1 MAVGD
6 IPLTFFFMFWLVNH
20 LDCEFVCET
29 VAASGSSAA
38 AGAIVSSFFF
48 FGFFIFFFF
57 FKGDGVVGVSTLLP
71 PYNHLISKMKV

>member
-29 VAASGSSAA
+29 VAASGSSAD

-48 FGFFIFFFF
+48 SSFSSSFFFF
-57 FKGDGVVGVSTLLP
+57 RRWGCRRKHPITTL
-71 PYNHLISKMKV
+71 